1 MMRFALALV
10 VLALLPGPALSQT
23 KKSTVKKKPIVKKKA
38 PVKKKPVV
46 VVKKKID
53 PLNKPMVGT
62 WFLLDS
68 AGKPVK
74 TTKISFTQYG
84 EFTFTGSAWKSAGT
98 FSLREGFV
106 NLAWTSVDGTAVK
119 PGTMKKSLPLEADGT
134 RMQLD
139 RFRYGKSGT

>member
-1 MMRFALALV
+1 MMCFALALV

-23 KKSTVKKKPIVKKKA
+23 KKSTVKKKPVAKKKA